1 MTHKNKKI
9 LTYSLLFFIVA
20 LGLFLRSYHIDTLPP
35 GIFPDEAMNGEDAY
49 KAVDSGNYELFYPAN
64 EGREGLFI
72 NLIALCFKLFGISI
86 LTLKLPSIIF
96 STLTILG
103 MYLLTKELF
112 KKERMAL
119 VSAFLVTVSYWSIN
133 FGRISFRANML
144 PFVLT
149 FAFYFLFRGVR
160 TKKWWDFALSG
171 LIFGIGAHTYIAWR
185 IAPLIL
191 FFMLASFMLSRK
203 NFLKEYWKNILVFFF
218 TTTLIVLPMIYT
230 LYTHPTFIHAPID
243 DISVFSPITNKGNP
257 IGTLLESIS
266 LSLIKYNLVGDQNWR
281 HNYPPYPILDPL
293 NGLAFAFGLIFIC
306 LKIPH
311 FLYLWICKK
320 IRQPRLE
327 IYIFLVS
334 WFLIMLAPEFLSFEG
349 NPHSLRAIGTLPV
362 VFIFGALTFEYF
374 FSRAEKL
381 HYFSRKAIYAI
392 LILALVF
399 IGVFNTVK
407 YFYFLPRIPKA
418 AEEFDKNLTD
428 ISRFIKTLPASKEKF
443 IVNSFGPYH
452 SPLDRLPIQIFNLK
466 SPNTTYSYSWQ
477 NFDQIKP
484 KTNDFIIILTGKDAD
499 TEDRLKVVFPDLTL
513 QTINSSPGS
522 VYYILKSK

>member
-1 MTHKNKKI
+1 MIAKHKKI
-9 LTYSLLFFIVA
+9 LTYSLIFLIVV

-49 KAVDSGNYELFYPAN
+49 KAADSGNYELFYPAN

-72 NLIALCFKLFGISI
+72 NLIALCFKFFGISI

-96 STLTILG
+96 STLTIFG
-103 MYLLTKELF
+103 VYLLTKELF
-112 KKERMAL
+112 KKERMAI
-119 VSAFLVTVSYWSIN
+119 VAAFMVTVSYWSIN

-149 FAFYFLFRGVR
+149 FSFYFLFRGIR

-191 FFMLASFMLSRK
+191 FFMLAAFMLSRK
-203 NFLKEYWKNILVFFF
+203 NFLKEYWKNILIF
-218 TTTLIVLPMIYT
+218 TFTFTLIVIPMIYT
-230 LYTHPTFIHAPID
+230 LYANPKFIHAPVD
-243 DISVFSPITNKGNP
+243 DISVFSPEINQGHLGSLILKNF
-257 IGTLLESIS
+257 S

-281 HNYPPYPILDPL
+281 HNYPPYPILDPFS
-293 NGLAFAFGLIFIC
+293 GIAFAFGLIFVC

-311 FLYLWICKK
+311 LLYLRIFKK
-320 IRQPRLE
+320 VREIKLE
-327 IYIFLVS
+327 IYTFLLT
-334 WFLIMLAPEFLSFEG
+334 WFFIMLSPEFLSAEG
-349 NPHSLRAIGTLPV
+349 NPHALRAIGTLPV
-362 VFIFGALTFEYF
+362 VFIFGAITFEYF
-374 FSRAEKL
+374 FSIAKKFQ
-381 HYFSRKAIYAI
+381 YFSRKAIYAM
-392 LILALVF
+392 LILTFVF
-399 IGVFNTVK
+399 IGAFNIIK

-428 ISRFIKTLPASKEKF
+428 ISRFIKTLPASEEKF

-466 SPNTTYSYSWQ
+466 SPNTIYLYSWQ
-477 NFDQIKP
+477 NFDQIRP
-484 KTNDFIIILTGKDAD
+484 KTSDFIIILTGKDAD

-513 QTINSSPGS
+513 QEINPSPGS
-522 VYYILKSK
+522 VYYILKK